1 MRMEVII
8 HTEIFYC
15 YDLSSRECY
24 ICIRR
29 RGFRVR
35 KRPPLLGGARFV
47 AVQGVKSSDVE
58 YNIILP
64 PSTGTREFGIYYAAR
79 LQQDLYRLSLS
90 PDASRESE
98 IRRRPALVREIRWQ
112 IFKISSVDWSRRK
125 RLEERERESE
135 RVREGTTETDRPT
148 ICDFCCGVYY
158 YINTIILCVI
168 CNITDGVQRVTP

>member
-1 MRMEVII
+1 MEVII

-35 KRPPLLGGARFV
+35 KRPPSRGGARFV
-47 AVQGVKSSDVE
+47 AVQGVKSSVVE

-64 PSTGTREFGIYYAAR
+64 PSTGTRELGIYYAAR
-79 LQQDLYRLSLS
+79 LQQDLYRLSPS
-90 PDASRESE
+90 HDASRESE
-98 IRRRPALVREIRWQ
+98 IRRRPALARETRWQ

-125 RLEERERESE
+125 RLGEREW
-135 RVREGTTETDRPT
+135 EGTTETDRPT
-148 ICDFCCGVYY
+148 ICDFCCSVYY
-158 YINTIILCVI
+158 YINI
-168 CNITDGVQRVTP
+168 